1 MRYFYRIEF
10 DCLTYRDGRRYA
22 GLKCATCFP
31 AYFPE
36 GISFEDFERDLLVKA
51 MIKANGVLGRGACLL
66 GMSYRTLQYRL
77 NKFGIEKEANSAPK
91 GLSPKPKGASQ
102 EGR

>member
-1 MRYFYRIEF
+1 MSSYG
-10 DCLTYRDGRRYA
+10 DGRRYA

-51 MIKANGVLGRGACLL
+51 MIKANGVRAACLL

-77 NKFGIEKEANSAPK
+77 NKFSIEKEAYSA
-91 GLSPKPKGASQ
+91 PKGASQ